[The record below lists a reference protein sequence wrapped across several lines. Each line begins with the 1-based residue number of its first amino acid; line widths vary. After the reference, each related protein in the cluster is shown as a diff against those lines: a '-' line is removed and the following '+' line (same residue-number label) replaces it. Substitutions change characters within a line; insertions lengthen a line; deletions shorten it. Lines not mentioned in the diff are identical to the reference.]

1 MTTPAHPPGSASAG
15 RGHMIKQLAT
25 PRHAAADSTPPS
37 SGRLSHPDDVRT
49 IIDQQK
55 RLQEQFEALQQQQPS
70 AWVSALPIALL
81 GIRAAFREDL
91 GCSSAELVYGT
102 TLRLPAEFF
111 SPSQAATASTPTQYV
126 DSLRSSLSAFRP
138 QDAAPRLANRPAYI
152 PQDLT
157 TAELVYLRTDA
168 VRKPMQPPYSGPYR
182 VLQRSPKYFKIE
194 VNGKSAL
201 VSIDRLKPAYS
212 LSALS
217 PV

>member
-1 MTTPAHPPGSASAG
+1 MERFH
-15 RGHMIKQLAT
+15 
-25 PRHAAADSTPPS
+25 RHLKVCLRACP
-37 SGRLSHPDDVRT
+37 
-49 IIDQQK
+49 
-55 RLQEQFEALQQQQPS
+55 QPS

-111 SPSQAATASTPTQYV
+111 SPSQAATACTHTQYV
-126 DSLRSSLSAFRP
+126 DSLRSSLSAFRL

-157 TAELVYLRTDA
+157 TTELVYLRTDA
-168 VRKPMQPPYSGPYR
+168 VRKPLQPPYSGPYR

-201 VSIDRLKPAYS
+201 VSIDRLKRGIGSAIVKREFVQFVPYATNS
-212 LSALS
+212 LGTTLFEFVNLFPLCYGA
-217 PV
+217 PVLHARYGANKTATLKTG